1 MEAVQNPIG
10 WFSNNC
16 IVSKEKIY
24 YLTTEIGTVKERI
37 LQEVECAI
45 AAVLGDNEEKEDG
58 EEYHVSAGDI
68 NEIARKVK
76 WYMDLD

>member
-1 MEAVQNPIG
+1 M
-10 WFSNNC
+10 
-16 IVSKEKIY
+16 
-24 YLTTEIGTVKERI
+24 TVKERI

-45 AAVLGDNEEKEDG
+45 AAVLGDNEEKEDE
-58 EEYHVSAGDI
+58 EEYQVSAGDI

>member
-1 MEAVQNPIG
+1 MKRLT
-10 WFSNNC
+10 C
-16 IVSKEKIY
+16 IYNSYILIAQSKGTK
-24 YLTTEIGTVKERI
+24 TMTVKERI

-45 AAVLGDNEEKEDG
+45 AAVLGDNEEKEDE
-58 EEYHVSAGDI
+58 EEYQVSAGDI